1 MESLLNYLW
10 VFFISM
16 LPIVELRGAIPIG
29 AAPPLSLEP
38 IPTFIVAV
46 LGNLLPV
53 PFILFF
59 IRIVLGW
66 MQKTKWFAGIANW
79 IISKGEKHADKVTR
93 YATWGLFLF
102 VAIPFPGTGA
112 WTGALIAS
120 LIGMK
125 KRHAFLSILLGVLV
139 AGVIMTLASYSVVG
153 AFEFFMPSH

>member
-1 MESLLNYLW
+1 M
-10 VFFISM
+10 
-16 LPIVELRGAIPIG
+16 
-29 AAPPLSLEP
+29 
-38 IPTFIVAV
+38 
-46 LGNLLPV
+46 

-59 IRIVLGW
+59 SRIVLTW

-79 IISKGEKHADKVTR
+79 IIAKGEKHADKVTR

-125 KRHAFLSILLGVLV
+125 KKHAFLSIFFGVLA
-139 AGVIMTLASYSVVG
+139 AGIIMSLASYGVVG
-153 AFEFFMPSH
+153 AFNFFMPSH

>member
-1 MESLLNYLW
+1 
-10 VFFISM
+10 M
-16 LPIVELRGAIPIG
+16 LPIVELRGGIPIG
-29 AAPPLSLEP
+29 AAMGLSPVPNFLAA
-38 IPTFIVAV
+38 II
-46 LGNLLPV
+46 GNLLPV

-59 IRIVLGW
+59 IRIILGW

-79 IISKGEKHADKVTR
+79 VIAKGEKHSDKVTR

-125 KRHAFLSILLGVLV
+125 KKYAFPSILLGVLT
-139 AGVIMTLASYSVVG
+139 AGVIMSLASYGVVG
-153 AFEFFMPSH
+153 AFDFFMPSH